1 MPREERNGY
10 ANALEADDMK
20 VLDQS
25 PLPYVPSWAMKPH
38 HLSQRMRVYR
48 QRVKEERRMAEEN
61 EQRTQRVEEWRG

>member
-1 MPREERNGY
+1 
-10 ANALEADDMK
+10 MK

-61 EQRTQRVEEWRG
+61 EQRTQRVEEWR